1 MQRLFITA
9 VLLLISSVTS
19 AQTVVVV
26 AKDSNI
32 KSLDYQ
38 HVANIFLARTN
49 RLPNG
54 EKAQPLELKE
64 NPLREYFYQA
74 ISGKSPKQLY
84 AYWTTLVFTGKGKPP
99 LAVSNSGELIQK
111 LQNSPGAITYIAAEH
126 VTDDMQVVFT
136 FP

>member
-84 AYWTTLVFTGKGKPP
+84 AYWTTLVFTGKGTPP
-99 LAVSNSGELIQK
+99 KEVS
-111 LQNSPGAITYIAAEH
+111 TAE
-126 VTDDMQVVFT
+126 MLQVVASNPNTIGFVDAASVTGDVKVIAT
-136 FP
+136 F